1 MYTIVESHIYT
12 KMASAILTQDEQ
24 EALATFIAMQPE
36 SGDVIPHSGGCRK
49 LRWQRQNMSVINLC
63 KSKIRDDSGTLAET
77 IKGGIGKM
85 TIDLEKINIAE
96 HEFTG
101 EEIGELLL
109 TSVRQ
114 IKSGQ
119 CHEREITNEAIAARK
134 NTGLSQS
141 AFAQLMGISVRTL
154 QGWEQGRRKPTG
166 AAATLLKIATHH
178 PDVLLELAG

>member
-1 MYTIVESHIYT
+1 
-12 KMASAILTQDEQ
+12 MANVILSK
-24 EALATFIAMQPE
+24 LAT
-36 SGDVIPHSGGCRK
+36 D
-49 LRWQRQNMSVINLC
+49 NINE
-63 KSKIRDDSGTLAET
+63 ILA
-77 IKGGIGKM
+77 
-85 TIDLEKINIAE
+85 NVY
-96 HEFTG
+96 EFTG

-109 TSVRQ
+109 SSVRQ
-114 IKSGQ
+114 IKTGQ
-119 CHEREITNEAIAARK
+119 CRECEFTNEAIAARK

>member
-1 MYTIVESHIYT
+1 
-12 KMASAILTQDEQ
+12 
-24 EALATFIAMQPE
+24 
-36 SGDVIPHSGGCRK
+36 
-49 LRWQRQNMSVINLC
+49 
-63 KSKIRDDSGTLAET
+63 
-77 IKGGIGKM
+77 M

-109 TSVRQ
+109 SSVRQ

-119 CHEREITNEAIAARK
+119 CREREITNEAITARK

-166 AAATLLKIATHH
+166 AAATLLKIAPHH